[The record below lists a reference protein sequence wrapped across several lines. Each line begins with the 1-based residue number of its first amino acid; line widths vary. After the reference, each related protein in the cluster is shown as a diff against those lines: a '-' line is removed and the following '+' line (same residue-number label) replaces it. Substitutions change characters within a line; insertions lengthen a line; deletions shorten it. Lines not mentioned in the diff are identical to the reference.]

1 MCMTRMAHPAFRPNP
16 PALVGPL
23 IIASGALYGL
33 LVRASILNM
42 LRDAEGPQD
51 GPAVAPVESDL
62 RVCHPLQEMT
72 PLVVPAGNPS

>member
-33 LVRASILNM
+33 LVRCEPPSSICFGM
-42 LRDAEGPQD
+42 LKAHRMVRRWRPWKAIC
-51 GPAVAPVESDL
+51 
-62 RVCHPLQEMT
+62 VCATLCKK
-72 PLVVPAGNPS
+72 